1 MTLNLMIPQ
10 MTTTDFSPR
19 ITVIGVGGGGT
30 NAVDNMISANLQGVE
45 FVVANTDAQQL
56 MHSRADRRI
65 QLGPHITQGL
75 GAGAKPEIGKAAAEE
90 AADELYRHLDGAH
103 MVFITAGMG
112 GGTGTGAAP
121 VIARMARERN
131 ILTVGVVTKPF
142 GFEGVRR
149 ARSADQGIDE
159 LQQYVDTLIVIPN
172 QNLFRMANE
181 RTTWRDAFKM
191 ADQVLYMGVRGVTDL
206 MMVHGLVNLDFADI
220 RTVMAEMGKAMMGT
234 GEAEGEN
241 RAIVAAEAAINN
253 PLLEDTSMSG
263 ARGLLIN
270 ITGGEDLTLFEV
282 DQAANRIRAEV
293 DEDANVIFG
302 SAVDET
308 LTGRIRV
315 SVVATGIDLHKP
327 AEQSRPK
334 LVAVGGGPA
343 PQPIHMRNVA
353 PGSAAPAG
361 PAGPHPTASL
371 RQVSQHLGAA
381 EAIDMMGSEQPMAA
395 VASGRQSRQP
405 MSYPQMQA
413 PPGAR
418 AGRPGLFANQ
428 QRSVAIDTP
437 SSFTHSEFEPA
448 RQSLF
453 NTVTGVLRRRVA
465 PPQYASD
472 LPPQQVRREPP
483 LEHAHSDG
491 PRIAV
496 RPASAAEEAGL
507 EIPAFLRRQQSS

>member
-1 MTLNLMIPQ
+1 
-10 MTTTDFSPR
+10 
-19 ITVIGVGGGGT
+19 
-30 NAVDNMISANLQGVE
+30 
-45 FVVANTDAQQL
+45 
-56 MHSRADRRI
+56 
-65 QLGPHITQGL
+65 
-75 GAGAKPEIGKAAAEE
+75 
-90 AADELYRHLDGAH
+90 
-103 MVFITAGMG
+103 
-112 GGTGTGAAP
+112 
-121 VIARMARERN
+121 
-131 ILTVGVVTKPF
+131 
-142 GFEGVRR
+142 
-149 ARSADQGIDE
+149 
-159 LQQYVDTLIVIPN
+159 
-172 QNLFRMANE
+172 
-181 RTTWRDAFKM
+181 
-191 ADQVLYMGVRGVTDL
+191 
-206 MMVHGLVNLDFADI
+206 
-220 RTVMAEMGKAMMGT
+220 
-234 GEAEGEN
+234 
-241 RAIVAAEAAINN
+241 
-253 PLLEDTSMSG
+253 MSG

-308 LTGRIRV
+308 LTGRICV
-315 SVVATGIDLHKP
+315 SGLPPASTHINPLNNRARSSSRSAAAPRRSRSICAT
-327 AEQSRPK
+327 S
-334 LVAVGGGPA
+334 
-343 PQPIHMRNVA
+343 

-437 SSFTHSEFEPA
+437 SSFTHSKSEPA

-496 RPASAAEEAGL
+496 ARPPRPRKRVGFQRSCADSSRRESRLSQLADRTGPAPVLARSALRGAASAAVSRVILSARGEALRPAPGWYHSVRV
-507 EIPAFLRRQQSS
+507 IPIGQARPTPHSCQATMPRPGAG